1 MNDDMRIGPPKA
13 AVYTLGCKVNQYESQ
28 AIAEALAESGFEISD
43 FIECCDVYII
53 NTCTVTAESDR
64 KARQII
70 RRAWHRNP
78 DAGIF
83 VTGCYAQSQPEE
95 ILKLPGVVYVCGSRN
110 KLSAAAE
117 ALNFVES
124 RERGSKEDAHVRISD
139 VKQDPFERMSIKKAE
154 RVRAGIKIEDGCDNQ
169 CTYCAISGARGS
181 VVSKPPEDVL
191 REAEALARQGYRE
204 IVLTGI
210 ETASYGKDLKGYGLI
225 ELLEAVD
232 RIPMVERI
240 RLGSLEPSF
249 LREDVILRMA
259 ELEHLAPH
267 FHLSVQSGSDEILRR
282 MKRRYRA
289 ETVTKMASQIRRNMP
304 RAMFYAD
311 IIAGFPG
318 ETEEQFQ
325 QTASLIEQIGF
336 LHVHVFPYS
345 RRRGTAAAEMPGQ
358 ITENEKHRRVS
369 VLNKI
374 QKKAA
379 KSILASEA
387 AASRI
392 YPVLFECFREGV
404 NIGHTPN
411 FLEIAV
417 IEKANL
423 TGCIRDVRVAR
434 YRDGRLY
441 GILI

>member
-1 MNDDMRIGPPKA
+1 MNDNTRIGPPKA

-28 AIAEALAESGFEISD
+28 AIAEALVESGFEIAD
-43 FIECCDVYII
+43 FSERCDVYII

-70 RRAWHRNP
+70 RRAWHRNS

-95 ILKLPGVVYVCGSRN
+95 VIKLPGVVYVCGSRN

-117 ALNFVES
+117 ALNFVKN
-124 RERGSKEDAHVRISD
+124 RERGSKEDACVRISD
-139 VKQDPFERMSIKKAE
+139 VKRDPFERMSIRKAE

-191 REAEALARQGYRE
+191 KEAEALVRQGYRE

-210 ETASYGKDLKGYGLI
+210 ETASYGKDLNGYGLI
-225 ELLEAVD
+225 ELLEAAD
-232 RIPMVERI
+232 RIPKVERI

-249 LREDVILRMA
+249 LREDVISRMA

-267 FHLSVQSGSDEILRR
+267 FHLSVQSGSNEVLRK

-289 ETVTKMASQIRRNMP
+289 ETVTRIASQIRRSMP
-304 RAMFYAD
+304 RAMLYAD

-325 QTASLIEQIGF
+325 QTALLIEQIGF

-345 RRRGTAAAEMPGQ
+345 RRRGTVAAEMPGQ

-369 VLNKI
+369 VLNEI
-374 QKKAA
+374 QKRAA

-387 AASRI
+387 AAARK
-392 YPVLFECFREGV
+392 YPVLFEHFAEGF
-404 NIGHTPN
+404 NIGHAPN
-411 FLEIAV
+411 FLEIFVPGEAD
-417 IEKANL
+417 L
-423 TGCIRDVRVAR
+423 TGCICDVHVER
-434 YRDGRLY
+434 YGDGRLY
-441 GILI
+441 GVLI